1 MQLLRLTSH
10 YQIYLRSILYVH
22 IMWTFTLIAIIAALV
37 IYIFILHKKT
47 EMDKNTNL
55 ETLKN
60 ALLSYALSQVKKDDF
75 DHLNFAYPM
84 FDGTKLPSMSGCN
97 TINACTSYIIDK
109 QDFRKSPFYTQH
121 MENKLDAIEK
131 YLNKQFDTDA
141 KVMDFLEAFIK
152 KA

>member
-1 MQLLRLTSH
+1 
-10 YQIYLRSILYVH
+10 
-22 IMWTFTLIAIIAALV
+22 MWTFILIISVLV
-37 IYIFILHKKT
+37 IYIFFLHRKNGV
-47 EMDKNTNL
+47 EKNTKV
-55 ETLKN
+55 ESLKN

-75 DHLNFAYPM
+75 DHLNFAYRM

-97 TINACTSYIIDK
+97 QINACTSYIVDK

-121 MENKLDAIEK
+121 MESKLDAIEK

-141 KVMDFLEAFIK
+141 KVMDFMEAFMK